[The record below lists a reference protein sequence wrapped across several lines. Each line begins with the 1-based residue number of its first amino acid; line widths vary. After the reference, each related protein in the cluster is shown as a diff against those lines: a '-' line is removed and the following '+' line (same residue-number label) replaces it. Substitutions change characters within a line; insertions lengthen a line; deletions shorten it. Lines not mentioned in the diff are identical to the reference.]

1 MKPSQ
6 QDETEKSKLHNILN
20 IMAKAALTTVVV
32 TLILGTFLLA
42 GIDRMVAQLE
52 LKTYDLRAQMQWGEV
67 TKRPSK
73 DVLILQFD
81 DSSLNV
87 LNDEFGVWPWPRD
100 VHARMIHFLNRAGA
114 RSLIYDI
121 MFVAHRKGSEDA
133 DQKLIDA
140 FKQYNNVF
148 LSMNFDNEL
157 LQNQKLGKDFT
168 PEDIEHL
175 LPLAV
180 EVRSELNQTSANS
193 MLKLERNANDGS
205 IFFDND
211 HMTFN
216 HYRSIMDELLVVGRN
231 IGIIN
236 HGADVDGVSRSNPLL
251 FRFRYQPFIQTS
263 HKPLTQRDGHWYD
276 SQGNRTDARGYL
288 FAKTQ
293 YLPVVKIK
301 EGHYEDQNPTNP
313 QLVDAQGYI
322 LDDYGNP
329 IYARQPHFEY
339 KYFPYLGLRAV
350 LDMKYPHKK
359 PVITLTKDGRLK
371 FSGYNIPLDES
382 GNFLVNWYNV
392 NVKRDDYTKSL
403 RDLKIY
409 QAFLSQKIEE
419 AEKHSKENPGSKTP
433 TTTLGK
439 ELRKTKTEQ
448 QKTESVIKLLEA
460 ALNSKYVPQPYKMVS
475 AWEVIRTMKKEEAGL
490 PLNEED
496 EALKKLLKNKVI
508 FVGATAVGA
517 YDIKNTSIYPTM
529 PGVVLQAN
537 LFDNIYQNDG
547 HYVQRVPPYVNFL
560 LTLLICLLAS
570 WGSFKMRSPL
580 AGVLTTANIS
590 VLYVLF
596 AIVMYQSQ
604 HLWVN
609 VAMPMVCL
617 VITITVTFMLKYFF
631 RNQDYEK
638 TYALATTDSM
648 TNLYNH
654 RFFQDHM
661 RRSIDQANRFKH
673 KFSLVLIDIDFFKKF
688 NDTYGHQAGDE
699 VLRQV
704 AKKLQKTVRNVDM
717 VARYGGEEMA
727 IVLDR
732 ANEEEA
738 LAVAEKIVKAVAE
751 EAYPIAEGVA
761 KHVTISCGVATY
773 PTHGETP
780 SALIEFS
787 DAGLYRAKENGR
799 NQVGAQYSTEQTE
812 TESEKEPAP
821 PEGGHIE
828 IPQTESNPDT
838 PMESTEPT
846 TDTHH

>member
-1 MKPSQ
+1 MTAPQ
-6 QDETEKSKLHNILN
+6 QDENRKIKLQSILN
-20 IMAKAALTTVVV
+20 LLVKGTLTTVVV
-32 TLILGTFLLA
+32 ALILVTFLLA

-67 TKRPSK
+67 TKRPSP
-73 DVLILQFD
+73 DILILQFD

-100 VHARMIHFLNRAGA
+100 VHARMIHFLNRTGV

-121 MFVAHRKGSEDA
+121 MFVSHRKGSEDA

-157 LQNQKLGKDFT
+157 LQNQKLGKDMT
-168 PEDIEHL
+168 PKDIENL

-180 EVRSELNQTSANS
+180 EVRSELNQASANN
-193 MLKLERNANDGS
+193 MLKLERNGRDGT
-205 IFFDND
+205 FFFNND

-216 HYRSIMDELLVVGRN
+216 HYRSIMDELLLTGRN

-236 HGADVDGVSRSNPLL
+236 HGADFDGVSRSNPLL
-251 FRFRYQPFIQTS
+251 FRFQYQPFIQTS
-263 HKPLTQRDGHWYD
+263 HRPLTQKGGHWYD
-276 SQGNRTDARGYL
+276 SQGNRTDADGYL
-288 FAKTQ
+288 FARTE
-293 YLPVVKIK
+293 YLPVVKLK
-301 EGHYEDQNPTNP
+301 EGHYEDQNPTEP
-313 QLVDAQGYI
+313 KAVDAQGY
-322 LDDYGNP
+322 LVDDYGNL

-350 LDMKYPHKK
+350 LDLKFPHQK
-359 PVITLTKDGRLK
+359 PVLTLTRDGHLK
-371 FSGYNIPLDES
+371 FTDYDIPLDES

-392 NVKRDDYTKSL
+392 NIKRDEYTETL

-409 QAFLSQKIEE
+409 HAHLTQKIEE
-419 AEKHSKENPGSKTP
+419 TEKQPEKNAKTSQ
-433 TTTLGK
+433 
-439 ELRKTKTEQ
+439 ELRQIKIKH
-448 QKTESVIKLLEA
+448 QKTESIITLLET
-460 ALNSKYVPQPYKMVS
+460 ALNSKYVPQPYKMIS

-496 EALKKLLKNKVI
+496 EALKKLLKNKII

-537 LFDNIYQNDG
+537 LFDNLYQNDKR
-547 HYVQRVPPYVNFL
+547 YLQRVPPYVNFS
-560 LTLLICLLAS
+560 LTLLICLLAAWS
-570 WGSFKMRSPL
+570 SFKMRSPL

-596 AIVMYQSQ
+596 TIVMYQSQ

-609 VAMPMVCL
+609 VAMPMLCL

-654 RFFQDHM
+654 RFFQDHI
-661 RRSIDQANRFKH
+661 RRSVDQADRFKH
-673 KFSLVLIDIDFFKKF
+673 KFSLLLIDIDFFKKF

-699 VLRQV
+699 VLRHV
-704 AKKLQKTVRNVDM
+704 AKKLKKNVRNVDV

-727 IVLDR
+727 IILDR

-738 LAVAEKIVKAVAE
+738 LAVAEKIVKSVAE

-773 PTHGETP
+773 PTHGESP
-780 SALIEFS
+780 SELIEFA
-787 DAGLYRAKENGR
+787 DGGLYRAKENGR
-799 NQVGAQYSTEQTE
+799 NQVGTQYKAKTTEVE
-812 TESEKEPAP
+812 PITESAS
-821 PEGGHIE
+821 PEGSVMIL
-828 IPQTESNPDT
+828 PQTDT
-838 PMESTEPT
+838 LSSEPRE
-846 TDTHH
+846 